1 MSRYTEDR
9 LRRLHFQKWLLVMC
23 LILLLRYLFVF
34 FCRGWARLGR
44 AVRGWDLALVFWNIK
59 DGQGFRGG
67 RSSDI
72 STTTDRGSSKIKKI
86 GAYG

>member
-1 MSRYTEDR
+1 MEIA
-9 LRRLHFQKWLLVMC
+9 LQKWLLIMC
-23 LILLLRYLFVF
+23 LILSPRYLFVF

-59 DGQGFRGG
+59 GGQGFRGG

-72 STTTDRGSSKIKKI
+72 STTTDQGSSKIKKI
-86 GAYG
+86 DAYG